1 MRSIDEIMRDIEV
14 AESDL
19 EACKEAGFSTACA
32 AKDLSE
38 LREELNDA
46 LKANHKQIAKH
57 ACIWVSSDDINEA
70 LEELKKRIAAHT
82 KNGYE
87 FLGGVSI
94 AVDNGTFYVMQTLI
108 KKVDA

>member
-19 EACKEAGFSTACA
+19 EACKEAGFSTTCA

-46 LKANHKQIAKH
+46 LAANHKQIINHVCLWAY
-57 ACIWVSSDDINEA
+57 SNDINEA
-70 LEELKKRIAAHT
+70 VVELKKSIADHT
-82 KNGYE
+82 KDGYE

>member
-1 MRSIDEIMRDIEV
+1 MRSIDEIMNDIEV

-32 AKDLSE
+32 AKDMSE

-46 LKANHKQIAKH
+46 LAANHKQIIDRVCLWAY
-57 ACIWVSSDDINEA
+57 SSDINEA
-70 LEELKKRIAAHT
+70 VVELKKSIADHT
-82 KNGYE
+82 KDGYE

-94 AVDNGTFYVMQTLI
+94 TVDDCRFCVMQTLI
-108 KKVDA
+108 KRVDA

>member
-19 EACKEAGFSTACA
+19 EACKEAGLSTACA

-46 LKANHKQIAKH
+46 LAANHKQIINHVCLWAY
-57 ACIWVSSDDINEA
+57 SNDINEA
-70 LEELKKRIAAHT
+70 IVELNKSLQAHT
-82 KNGYE
+82 KQGEHFYAA
-87 FLGGVSI
+87 GRI
-94 AVDNGTFYVMQTLI
+94 A
-108 KKVDA
+108 

>member
-1 MRSIDEIMRDIEV
+1 MRSIDEITNDIEA

-38 LREELNDA
+38 LRDELNDA
-46 LKANHKQIAKH
+46 LAANHKQIINPVYLLAY
-57 ACIWVSSDDINEA
+57 SSDINEA
-70 LEELKKRIAAHT
+70 VVELKKIIADHT
-82 KNGYE
+82 KDGYE

-94 AVDNGTFYVMQTLI
+94 AVDNGTFYLMQTLI
-108 KKVDA
+108 KRADA

>member
-1 MRSIDEIMRDIEV
+1 MRSIDEIMNDIEA

-46 LKANHKQIAKH
+46 LAANHKQIINHVCLWAY
-57 ACIWVSSDDINEA
+57 SSDINEA
-70 LEELKKRIAAHT
+70 VVELKKSIADHT

-94 AVDNGTFYVMQTLI
+94 AVDNGTFYLMQTLV